1 MNKMLTILGV
11 ISLLGLG
18 LASGSNA
25 AGSTFEWGLTTSE
38 TIDLLG
44 APVSD
49 PAGEMLGTINAF
61 VNDSEGHVAFAILW
75 QGVLGDNNA
84 ARYVAVPFS
93 ALSISGWEPEQMTVV
108 LNIDKRTLD
117 AAPSLDNSKDLNNTE
132 WAISIYRYFGQMP
145 YWTSEEAEK
154 VGPATNSPE
163 VGSSESDS
171 HR

>member
-1 MNKMLTILGV
+1 MNKMLTIFAV
-11 ISLLGLG
+11 ISLLGLRF
-18 LASGSNA
+18 ASDSKA

-61 VNDSEGHVAFAILW
+61 VNDSEGRVAFAILW
-75 QGVLGDNNA
+75 QGVLGDINA

-93 ALSISGWEPEQMTVV
+93 ALSISGKEPDQMTVV

-117 AAPSLDNSKDLNNTE
+117 AAPGLDNSKDLNNAE
-132 WAISIYRYFGQMP
+132 WAASIYRYFGQVP
-145 YWTSEEAEK
+145 YWTAEEAGK
-154 VGPATNSPE
+154 AGPATNSP
-163 VGSSESDS
+163 
-171 HR
+171 